1 MSKFTDVN
9 RKHYRFPAYKD
20 DEGVKLHREKRN
32 LFAKDRSWL
41 LTDEEQGRRNSFGQT
56 TAATRPATLFKEPAA
71 EREDRTL
78 RRSRKA
84 TTEKQGHTLEQE
96 AELKK
101 HRENLP
107 DYSKKIQPTT
117 DKVGRT
123 SLFGKEYKRSTYKVK
138 NRHQTPVET
147 PSLKRQYSGRSYFVP
162 KYIPASIIPDEVK
175 PEVSESELLQSMKK
189 TQDSYLLFDSEPS
202 AYQEKKEGD
211 PAVKKFHTPQE
222 DITVSRGEFRQ
233 MEPEKKNKVLDKS
246 LQGLIEEGQT
256 EMDKNGYF
264 QH

>member
-20 DEGVKLHREKRN
+20 DEGVKLHNEKRN

-41 LTDEEQGRRNSFGQT
+41 LTDEGRGQRNSFGQT
-56 TAATRPATLFKEPAA
+56 PATPPAKLFNEPTT
-71 EREDRTL
+71 EREERVL
-78 RRSRKA
+78 RRSRK
-84 TTEKQGHTLEQE
+84 TTNEKQGHTREQE

-123 SLFGKEYKRSTYKVK
+123 SLFGNEYKRSTYKVK
-138 NRHQTPVET
+138 SRSERPMET
-147 PSLKRQYSGRSYFVP
+147 ASLKRQYSGRSYFVP
-162 KYIPASIIPDEVK
+162 KYIPASIIPDDVK
-175 PEVSESELLQSMKK
+175 PEVSENELLQSMKK
-189 TQDSYLLFDSEPS
+189 PQDSYLMFDNEPA

-211 PAVKKFHTPQE
+211 PSVKKFHTPDE
-222 DITVSRGEFRQ
+222 EITVSRGEFRQ

-246 LQGLIEEGQT
+246 LQGLIEEGQS
-256 EMDKNGYF
+256 EMDENGYF